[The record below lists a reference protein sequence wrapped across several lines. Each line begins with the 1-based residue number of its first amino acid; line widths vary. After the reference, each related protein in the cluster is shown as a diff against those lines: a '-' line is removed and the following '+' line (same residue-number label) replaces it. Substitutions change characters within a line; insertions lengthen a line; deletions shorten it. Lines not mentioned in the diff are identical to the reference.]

1 MNLIQQPSAWIFLV
15 GFVIYVGIRARFES
29 KVEAEAKTV
38 EDRKDG
44 VEKALLGLV
53 LIGSLLIPVLYLL
66 TPLFAFAD
74 REQSLALLS
83 GGAVLMALALWL
95 FYRAHADLGVNWS
108 ASLEIRE
115 EHKLVDQ
122 GVYQRV
128 RHPMYAAIFLFSI
141 SQGLL
146 LPNWV
151 AGLSAFV
158 SFLPLYLVRVPREEA
173 MMRETFGVAYED
185 YCGRTG
191 RIVPGVGWI

>member
-74 REQSLALLS
+74 RERLQCRRRARSDR
-83 GGAVLMALALWL
+83 AVSESCKGIPKV
-95 FYRAHADLGVNWS
+95 HEGIQ
-108 ASLEIRE
+108 E
-115 EHKLVDQ
+115 
-122 GVYQRV
+122 
-128 RHPMYAAIFLFSI
+128 P
-141 SQGLL
+141 
-146 LPNWV
+146 
-151 AGLSAFV
+151 
-158 SFLPLYLVRVPREEA
+158 
-173 MMRETFGVAYED
+173 
-185 YCGRTG
+185 
-191 RIVPGVGWI
+191 